1 MLTDTLLDKVT
12 TNLGNYKKT
21 SIRNLL
27 MIACS
32 ILIKETVCLNKLKG
46 VMGTFT
52 EKSQV
57 SPSSHYKR
65 LIRFFDKHS
74 FSALWLQILGYSM
87 LAFDKVSEY
96 LIIDGTSWKWRG
108 KWHHYLTIG
117 IVIHNV
123 CIPIFWIDLHKHG
136 TSSFKERR
144 RLIKKALRFYSL
156 SGKILLG
163 DREYIGLNWFK
174 FLVDCDLHF
183 VIRLR
188 YKAYKSIF
196 NNFEGL
202 DYEKIVGKVRRS
214 KVPHKTIKKEV
225 QIEGQTYFFIFCKNP
240 EPQAKEAVLF
250 LITTL
255 DEPKYKSAQRY
266 AVRWK
271 IEHCFK
277 NLKSNGFDL
286 ECMNLKGDARRNLLM
301 AIMVFAY
308 VLSIV
313 EGIKTYAFSRV
324 ITYADQRV
332 EKAES
337 LFRYGIDRLCPNV
350 VSILSFLIY
359 LNKIFDEK
367 RLRKNVGKLVLSST

>member
-12 TNLGNYKKT
+12 TNFGNHKKT

-32 ILIKETVCLNKLKG
+32 MLIKETVCLNKLKG

-52 EKSQV
+52 GKTQV

-65 LIRFFDKHS
+65 LIRFFDKHA
-74 FSALWLQILGYSM
+74 FSPLWLQILGYSM
-87 LAFDKVSEY
+87 LAFDEVSEY

-108 KWHHYLTIG
+108 EWHHYLTIG
-117 IVIHNV
+117 IVIYNV
-123 CIPIFWIDLHKHG
+123 CIPIFWVDLRKHG
-136 TSSFKERR
+136 TSNFKERR
-144 RLIKKALRFYSL
+144 SLIKKALRFYSL

-174 FLVDCDLHF
+174 FLIECKLDF

-196 NNFEGL
+196 DECEGF
-202 DYEKIVGKVRRS
+202 DYEKIVAKVMRS
-214 KVPHKTIKKEV
+214 KVPHKTIKKQV

-240 EPQAKEAVLF
+240 EPHAKEPILF

-255 DEPKYKSAQRY
+255 DESKYKSAQRY
-266 AVRWK
+266 GIRWK

-308 VLSIV
+308 VLSIA
-313 EGIKTYAFSRV
+313 EGFKTYAFSRV
-324 ITYADQRV
+324 ITYADGRV

-337 LFRYGIDRLCPNV
+337 LFRYGIDRLCPNA
-350 VSILSFLIY
+350 VSLHSFLLY
-359 LNKIFDEK
+359 LTKKIRIPFF
-367 RLRKNVGKLVLSST
+367 RKKYGKISFV